1 MTHSHLIAAVGLAL
15 LATACQKQTPA
26 PKPVEAPPPP
36 VAEAP
41 PAPTATVVLNP
52 TQGQTAGGIA
62 TFTASSDGVEV
73 SIDLSGLTP
82 GEHGIH
88 IHEVGDCSA
97 PDASSAGGH
106 FNPAAAQHGA
116 PGAPSHHAGDFGNIT
131 ANSEGR
137 AHLAFVSQS
146 FQLDGEQSIVGRA
159 FIVHEKPDDLTTQPT
174 GNSGGRIACGVITN

>member
-1 MTHSHLIAAVGLAL
+1 MTHSHLIAAASLSL
-15 LATACQKQTPA
+15 LAIAGCQKAQA
-26 PKPVEAPPPP
+26 PKPAEAPPPP

-41 PAPTATVVLNP
+41 SAPDAIVILNP
-52 TQGQTAGGIA
+52 TQGQSAGGIA

-131 ANSEGR
+131 ANTEGR

-146 FQLDGEQSIVGRA
+146 FQLEGEQSIVGRA

-174 GNSGGRIACGVITN
+174 GNSGGRIACGIITN